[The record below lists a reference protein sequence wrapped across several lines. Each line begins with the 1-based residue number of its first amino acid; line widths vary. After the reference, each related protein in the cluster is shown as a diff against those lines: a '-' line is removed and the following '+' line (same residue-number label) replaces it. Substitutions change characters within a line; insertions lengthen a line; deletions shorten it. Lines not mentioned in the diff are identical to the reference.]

1 MRRRLS
7 PWIAIPLMTMVAA
20 AVPSTASAQKLI
32 FVVRHAER
40 ADAGMTQQADPPL
53 SSAGQARAQKLMT
66 MLGDAGVTAIV
77 TTELIRAQQTAQP
90 LARKLGLSPEVIQH
104 DNAQGVVATL
114 KITHGADVV
123 LVVGHSDTIP
133 AILKA
138 FGKDGVTIPDD
149 EYDDLFVIVPA
160 TGMVARLRY

>member
-1 MRRRLS
+1 MRRRL
-7 PWIAIPLMTMVAA
+7 IAIGVMAVLCAA
-20 AVPSTASAQKLI
+20 APSRAFAQKLV
-32 FVVRHAER
+32 FVVRHGER
-40 ADAGMTQQADPPL
+40 ADAGMTQQTDPPL

-66 MLGDAGVTAIV
+66 MLADAGITAIV

-90 LARKLGLSPEVIQH
+90 LAAKLGLTPDVVQH
-104 DNAQGVVATL
+104 DNTQGVVATL
-114 KITHGADVV
+114 KITHATDVV

-138 FGKDGVTIPDD
+138 YGKADVTIPDN

-160 TGMVARLRY
+160 TGMVVRLRY

>member
-1 MRRRLS
+1 MQRRLIGFVVTIVLVLGA
-7 PWIAIPLMTMVAA
+7 PAHAF
-20 AVPSTASAQKLI
+20 AQKLI
-32 FVVRHAER
+32 FVVRHGER

-66 MLGDAGVTAIV
+66 MLADAGITAIV
-77 TTELIRAQQTAQP
+77 TTELVRTQQTAQP
-90 LARKLGLSPEVIQH
+90 LAAKLGLTPEVVQH
-104 DNAQGVVATL
+104 DNVQGVVATL
-114 KITHGADVV
+114 KITHATDVV

-138 FGKDGVTIPDD
+138 YGKADVTIPDN

-160 TGMVARLRY
+160 TGMVVRLRY